1 MVDDPRPG
9 PETSRWLLRRNPRF
23 ARLWAAKAVSHL
35 GDGAALVA
43 LVVYVQQT
51 KGRGVAVSAL
61 LLTGTVPTL
70 LGPLAGALVDRVEQR
85 RLMLGA
91 QAGQALLYG
100 AMATVLPPFPVLL
113 VLVAA
118 ASLLAMLFAPAGRSV
133 VPSLVPP
140 TDLVRAN
147 SWMGMALTFQGT
159 IGPAIGGVLV
169 AGAGVRGALWGNAL
183 SFGISAVLVAGLPP
197 FAPQGADG
205 QRVGLLKGT
214 WEGLRYALGHPVAR
228 ALVIG
233 LGFGVLFAAV
243 DDVALVFL
251 AREDLRAGAV
261 GYGVLVS
268 VYGIGFA
275 LGSLALLRARAT
287 AGVAV
292 FILGLLLSGTG
303 GLLTGLAPVLGL
315 AALAQAVA
323 GSGNGLEV
331 VATDTLVERSVPRSH
346 RGRVFG
352 VVSAATLLGGAVARG
367 LGGVLV
373 DLTSARATFVIGG
386 SGVLLVTLVAIGV
399 FRGVGRGPVDA

>member
-1 MVDDPRPG
+1 MMDDPRPG
-9 PETSRWLLRRNPRF
+9 PETGRWLLRREPRF

-43 LVVYVQQT
+43 LVVYVQQIQ
-51 KGRGVAVSAL
+51 GRGVAVSAL
-61 LLTGTVPTL
+61 LLAGTLPTL

-91 QAGQALLYG
+91 LAGQAVLYG
-100 AMATVLPPFPVLL
+100 AMAAVLPSFPVLL

-118 ASLLAMLFAPAGRSV
+118 ASLLATVFAPAGRSV

-159 IGPAIGGVLV
+159 IGPA
-169 AGAGVRGALWGNAL
+169 
-183 SFGISAVLVAGLPP
+183 
-197 FAPQGADG
+197 
-205 QRVGLLKGT
+205 VG
-214 WEGLRYALGHPVAR
+214 
-228 ALVIG
+228 
-233 LGFGVLFAAV
+233 GVLFAAV

-251 AREDLRAGAV
+251 AREDLHAGAV
-261 GYGVLVS
+261 GFGVLVS
-268 VYGIGFA
+268 LYGIGF
-275 LGSLALLRARAT
+275 
-287 AGVAV
+287 
-292 FILGLLLSGTG
+292 
-303 GLLTGLAPVLGL
+303 
-315 AALAQAVA
+315 ALAQAVA

-331 VATDTLVERSVPRSH
+331 VATDTLVQRSVPRSH

-386 SGVLLVTLVAIGV
+386 SGVLLVTLGAGCSWAD
-399 FRGVGRGPVDA
+399 RSTPDALRR

>member
-1 MVDDPRPG
+1 MMDDPRPG
-9 PETSRWLLRRNPRF
+9 PETSRWLLRREPRF

-43 LVVYVQQT
+43 LVVYVQQIQ
-51 KGRGVAVSAL
+51 GRGVAVSAL
-61 LLTGTVPTL
+61 LLAGTLPTL

-91 QAGQALLYG
+91 LAGQAVLYG
-100 AMATVLPPFPVLL
+100 AMAAVLPSFPVLL

-118 ASLLAMLFAPAGRSV
+118 ASLLATVFAPAGRSV

-159 IGPAIGGVLV
+159 IGPA
-169 AGAGVRGALWGNAL
+169 
-183 SFGISAVLVAGLPP
+183 
-197 FAPQGADG
+197 
-205 QRVGLLKGT
+205 VG
-214 WEGLRYALGHPVAR
+214 
-228 ALVIG
+228 
-233 LGFGVLFAAV
+233 GVLFAAV

-251 AREDLRAGAV
+251 AREDLHAGAV
-261 GYGVLVS
+261 GFGVLVS
-268 VYGIGFA
+268 LYGIGF
-275 LGSLALLRARAT
+275 
-287 AGVAV
+287 
-292 FILGLLLSGTG
+292 
-303 GLLTGLAPVLGL
+303 
-315 AALAQAVA
+315 ALAQAVA

-331 VATDTLVERSVPRSH
+331 VATDTLVQRSVPRSH

-386 SGVLLVTLVAIGV
+386 SGVLLVTLGAGCSWAD
-399 FRGVGRGPVDA
+399 RSTPDALRR

>member
-9 PETSRWLLRRNPRF
+9 PEASRWLLRRAPRF
-23 ARLWAAKAVSHL
+23 ARLWVAKAVSHL

-51 KGRGVAVSAL
+51 QGRGVAVSAL
-61 LLTGTVPTL
+61 LLAATVPTL

-100 AMATVLPPFPVLL
+100 AMAAVLPPFPVLL

-118 ASLLAMLFAPAGRSV
+118 ASLLATVFAPAGRSV

-159 IGPAIGGVLV
+159 IGPA
-169 AGAGVRGALWGNAL
+169 
-183 SFGISAVLVAGLPP
+183 
-197 FAPQGADG
+197 
-205 QRVGLLKGT
+205 VG
-214 WEGLRYALGHPVAR
+214 
-228 ALVIG
+228 
-233 LGFGVLFAAV
+233 GVLFAAV

-251 AREDLRAGAV
+251 AREDLHAGAV
-261 GYGVLVS
+261 GFGVLVS
-268 VYGIGFA
+268 LYGIGF
-275 LGSLALLRARAT
+275 
-287 AGVAV
+287 
-292 FILGLLLSGTG
+292 
-303 GLLTGLAPVLGL
+303 
-315 AALAQAVA
+315 ALAQAVA
-323 GSGNGLEV
+323 GSGNGFEV
-331 VATDTLVERSVPRSH
+331 VATDTLVQRSVPRSH

-386 SGVLLVTLVAIGV
+386 SGVLLVTLVAVGL
-399 FRGVGRGPVDA
+399 FRGIGPGPVDA

>member
-1 MVDDPRPG
+1 VTAAPRAPVRSPVG
-9 PETSRWLLRRNPRF
+9 QGG
-23 ARLWAAKAVSHL
+23 SHL

-51 KGRGVAVSAL
+51 QGRGVAVSAL
-61 LLTGTVPTL
+61 LLAGTVPTL

-100 AMATVLPPFPVLL
+100 AMAALPPPFPVLL

-118 ASLLAMLFAPAGRSV
+118 ASLLATVFAPAGQSV

-159 IGPAIGGVLV
+159 IGPAVGGFLV
-169 AGAGVRGALWGNAL
+169 AVRASAGALWGKCPELRDLGRAGGWPAPLAL
-183 SFGISAVLVAGLPP
+183 
-197 FAPQGADG
+197 QGADG

-251 AREDLRAGAV
+251 AREDLHAGAV

-275 LGSLALLRARAT
+275 LGSLALLRTRAT

-315 AALAQAVA
+315 AAGA
-323 GSGNGLEV
+323 G
-331 VATDTLVERSVPRSH
+331 
-346 RGRVFG
+346 
-352 VVSAATLLGGAVARG
+352 GGG
-367 LGGVLV
+367 LGERVGGRAWVACWS
-373 DLTSARATFVIGG
+373 TSPPP
-386 SGVLLVTLVAIGV
+386 
-399 FRGVGRGPVDA
+399 GRPS

>member
-1 MVDDPRPG
+1 
-9 PETSRWLLRRNPRF
+9 
-23 ARLWAAKAVSHL
+23 
-35 GDGAALVA
+35 VA

-51 KGRGVAVSAL
+51 QGRGVAVSAL
-61 LLTGTVPTL
+61 LLAATLPTL
-70 LGPLAGALVDRVEQR
+70 LGPLAGALVDRVDQR

-91 QAGQALLYG
+91 QAGQAVLYG
-100 AMATVLPPFPVLL
+100 AMAAVLPPFPVLL

-118 ASLLAMLFAPAGRSV
+118 ASLLATVFAPTGRSV

-140 TDLVRAN
+140 GDLVRAN
-147 SWMGMALTFQGT
+147 SWMGMALTFKEPSDQPSAASWSPVQASAGRC
-159 IGPAIGGVLV
+159 GQCPKLRNLGRAGG
-169 AGAGVRGALWGNAL
+169 WPAL
-183 SFGISAVLVAGLPP
+183 SC
-197 FAPQGADG
+197 PQGADG

-214 WEGLRYALGHPVAR
+214 WEGLGYALGHPVAR

-233 LGFGVLFAAV
+233 LGFGVMFAAV

-251 AREDLRAGAV
+251 AREDLHAGAV

-268 VYGIGFA
+268 LYGIGFA
-275 LGSLALLRARAT
+275 LGSLALLRTRAT

-292 FILGLLLSGTG
+292 FVLGLALSGTG

-331 VATDTLVERSVPRSH
+331 VATDTLVQRSVPRSH

-352 VVSAATLLGGAVARG
+352 VVSAATLLGGAIARG

-373 DLTSARATFVIGG
+373 DSPPP
-386 SGVLLVTLVAIGV
+386 
-399 FRGVGRGPVDA
+399 GRPS